1 MEEKVSRSVSDPGV
15 VALLRQHLDIERKFY
30 LDEVELQFVI
40 CEFYDR
46 YFSNCLKMKYNY
58 VVMYKNQLL

>member
-46 YFSNCLKMKYNY
+46 LKMKYSY

>member
-40 CEFYDR
+40 CEFYD
-46 YFSNCLKMKYNY
+46 CLKMKYNY
-58 VVMYKNQLL
+58 VVMYKNQLM